1 MILRKENDNV
11 KNFNDFTSKLPYL
24 GKEGKIILEETIN
37 IKEPFAT
44 YIEPNIVDA
53 FYTKTTHS
61 IHANY
66 NRLTKDNSQLVPL
79 QMWGRKSIITQDR
92 NRVEIYPEGLN
103 SIKFSRMMAESY
115 GNYERYYDLEYQM
128 GYFSKLN
135 IVTENESNKRII
147 HRIYY
152 GMDGV
157 KTFSIVLDTNEFP
170 SLADITESDL
180 VTIFDLLNELRNKD
194 INLDIEE
201 SIFESLEEAL
211 EYTKEIDK
219 KVLSQKEKKLK

>member
-1 MILRKENDNV
+1 MILKKENDNV

-24 GKEGKIILEETIN
+24 GKEGKLLLEETIN

-44 YIEPNIVDA
+44 YIEANIVDA

-66 NRLTKDNSQLVPL
+66 NRLTKDNSGLVPL

-103 SIKFSRMMAESY
+103 SIKFSRMMAKSY
-115 GNYERYYDLEYQM
+115 EGYERYYDLEYQM
-128 GYFSKLN
+128 GYFSKLG

-152 GMDGV
+152 GRDGV
-157 KTFSIVLDTNEFP
+157 KTFSTVLDTNEFP
-170 SLADITESDL
+170 SLTEIPESDL
-180 VTIFDLLNELRNKD
+180 VTIFDLLNELRNKG
-194 INLDIEE
+194 INLNIEE
-201 SIFESLEEAL
+201 SIFECLEEAL
-211 EYTKEIDK
+211 EHTKEIDK

>member
-37 IKEPFAT
+37 TKEPFAT
-44 YIEPNIVDA
+44 YIEANIVDA

-61 IHANY
+61 IHTNY

-103 SIKFSRMMAESY
+103 SIKFSRMMAKSY

-211 EYTKEIDK
+211 EHTKEIDK

>member
-37 IKEPFAT
+37 TKEPFAT
-44 YIEPNIVDA
+44 YIEANIVDA

-103 SIKFSRMMAESY
+103 SIKFSRMMAKSY

-170 SLADITESDL
+170 SLADITENDL

-211 EYTKEIDK
+211 EHTKEIDK

>member
-37 IKEPFAT
+37 TKEPFAT
-44 YIEPNIVDA
+44 YIEANIVDA

-103 SIKFSRMMAESY
+103 SIKFSRMMAKSY

>member
-1 MILRKENDNV
+1 
-11 KNFNDFTSKLPYL
+11 
-24 GKEGKIILEETIN
+24 
-37 IKEPFAT
+37 
-44 YIEPNIVDA
+44 
-53 FYTKTTHS
+53 
-61 IHANY
+61 
-66 NRLTKDNSQLVPL
+66 
-79 QMWGRKSIITQDR
+79 MWGRKSIITQDR
-92 NRVEIYPEGLN
+92 NRVEIYPERLD
-103 SIKFSRMMAESY
+103 SIKFSRLMAKSY

-147 HRIYY
+147 YRIYY
-152 GMDGV
+152 GMDWV

-180 VTIFDLLNELRNKD
+180 VTIFDLLNELRNKE

-211 EYTKEIDK
+211 EHTKEIDK

>member
-37 IKEPFAT
+37 TKEPFAT

-103 SIKFSRMMAESY
+103 SIKFSRMMAKSY

-211 EYTKEIDK
+211 EHTKEIDK

>member
-37 IKEPFAT
+37 TKEPFAT
-44 YIEPNIVDA
+44 YIEANIVDA

-66 NRLTKDNSQLVPL
+66 NRLTKDNSQLVAL

-103 SIKFSRMMAESY
+103 SIKFSRMMAKSY

-211 EYTKEIDK
+211 EHTKEIDK